1 MLQDA
6 FYCGILLRNKGEL
19 VNDQRDSLAAG
30 VIANILESCLP
41 ITENT
46 EIITRIVDGSAS
58 SIRRC
63 EPAPTRSTW
72 HGFRYFE

>member
-6 FYCGILLRNKGEL
+6 FYCRILLRNKGEL

-46 EIITRIVDGSAS
+46 EIITRKRCLNSARKVNQVQR
-58 SIRRC
+58 IILLLC
-63 EPAPTRSTW
+63 
-72 HGFRYFE
+72 

>member
-19 VNDQRDSLAAG
+19 VNDQRDSLAAC

-46 EIITRIVDGSAS
+46 EIITRK
-58 SIRRC
+58 RC
-63 EPAPTRSTW
+63 LNSTRKVNQVQ
-72 HGFRYFE
+72 RIILLLC